1 MIKYHLT
8 FFMVYNDK
16 YIIRWGDC
24 VEVWDIYDEDRKLTG
39 RTMKKGEP
47 FKEGDYHLVVHVCI
61 FNDRDEMLIQK
72 RQKDKE
78 SNPDMWDLS
87 VAGSSIKGETSR
99 EAGEREVLEE
109 IGYRIDLSEERPFF
123 TINYQ
128 YGFDDFYLVE
138 RDLDLDELT
147 IQEEEVQDLRW
158 ASREEVLRLREEGS
172 FIDYYF
178 LDILFDMR
186 KQRGSYR
193 LGGQDDR

>member
-1 MIKYHLT
+1 
-8 FFMVYNDK
+8 MVYNK
-16 YIIRWGDC
+16 YIIKWGGC
-24 VEVWDIYDEDRKLTG
+24 VEIWDIYDEDRKLTG
-39 RTMKKGEP
+39 RTMKRGEP
-47 FKEGDYHLVVHVCI
+47 FKKGDYHLVVHVCI

-78 SNPDMWDLS
+78 SNPNMWDLS

-109 IGYRIDLSEERPFF
+109 IGYRIDLSGERPFF